1 MGYRITD
8 GKKPPKKEESIVPK
22 KRQEKEVTL
31 SEREETV
38 VIDPKKARD
47 DTEPLKPLKDK
58 KRKKKRRPV
67 LMLLRV
73 VFTLFLLSGLGV
85 VAAVVSLPDLN
96 SDDITKDLDE
106 LGVVSVE
113 DTNLQSDE
121 LQSYTE
127 KRENTM
133 NILIIGVDGYGY
145 DATRSDVM
153 MVMSMNRETKSV
165 HLVSMQRDTMAY
177 LPVVD
182 RYEKLN
188 HSFAYGGGLATL
200 QAINTNY
207 DLDMEEYVA
216 FDFEA
221 LETLIDRIGGVEV
234 DVSEAEAYGAG
245 LDGTGMMK
253 LSGEEALRYVRIRS
267 TAGGDAGRNERQ
279 REVLMYVFRYATQM
293 GVTDLVGTA
302 QEMMPLVKTSYEY
315 GDILPMARFYD
326 TFRGETEF
334 ITEGFPMDQTF
345 ASVDGLSYVIPMT
358 AESNTISLHKLLFN
372 YENYKPSDRVIEH
385 SRRVGEKSGQ
395 Y

>member
-8 GKKPPKKEESIVPK
+8 GKKPPKKQEIPK
-22 KRQEKEVTL
+22 PEREL
-31 SEREETV
+31 PLGDREETV
-38 VIDPKKARD
+38 VNDPRKAN
-47 DTEPLKPLKDK
+47 DTEPLEPVKEQKI
-58 KRKKKRRPV
+58 RKKRRPFLMVMRV
-67 LMLLRV
+67 L
-73 VFTLFLLSGLGV
+73 FTLVLLSGLTAV
-85 VAAVVSLPDLN
+85 VAVAYLPELN
-96 SDDITKDLDE
+96 TDNITKDLEE
-106 LGVVSVE
+106 LGVVNVE
-113 DTNLQSDE
+113 NTNLQSDE
-121 LQSYTE
+121 IQAYNE

-153 MVMSMNRETKSV
+153 MIMNMNRETKTV

-207 DLDMEEYVA
+207 DMDIEEYVA

-221 LETLIDRIGGVEV
+221 LQKLIDRIGGVEV
-234 DVSEAEAYGAG
+234 EVSEAEAYGAG
-245 LDGTGMMK
+245 LDGTGTMI

-279 REVLMYVFRYATQM
+279 REVLMYVFKHAMQM
-293 GVTDLVGTA
+293 GLTDLVGTA
-302 QEMMPLVKTSYEY
+302 REMMPLVKTSYDY
-315 GDILPMARFYD
+315 GDILPMAEFYD
-326 TFRGETEF
+326 TFRGDTDF

-358 AESNTISLHKLLFN
+358 AESNTIKLHEILFN
-372 YENYKPSDRVIEH
+372 YQNYKPSNRVIEH
-385 SRRVGEKSGQ
+385 SRAVGNRSGQ